1 MIVSTLHF
9 LKKNQIIALIINLLF
24 LITFYIFG
32 FKILQ
37 EIVIENIIIGLFIV
51 CSPLFRGKIIDK
63 YLGETFFRSIL
74 KLVPLIM
81 ICFNNYKAMNIFFRY
96 NLHDSLLI
104 IYTIFGIVFIYLIY
118 NLESKKFIH
127 NANNLIVLKLMPN
140 YKIQWYCA
148 QLLLLIGGA
157 ILEEVYRC
165 WIFFRLFKIVNYFVL
180 GIINIMYFE
189 IYHYFSIYRNKII
202 FKELILRGILSC
214 LCLVALLIFKS
225 VIVCIIFHVIFNS
238 SQIKYVLNLY
248 FIKKRGKN
256 KIVFKL

>member
-1 MIVSTLHF
+1 MIVSILHF
-9 LKKNQIIALIINLLF
+9 LKKNQIIALIIDLLF
-24 LITFYIFG
+24 LITFYVFG

-37 EIVIENIIIGLFIV
+37 EIVIENIIIGFFIV

-104 IYTIFGIVFIYLIY
+104 IYTIFGIVCIYLIY

-225 VIVCIIFHVIFNS
+225 VIVCNI
-238 SQIKYVLNLY
+238 Q
-248 FIKKRGKN
+248 
-256 KIVFKL
+256 